1 MKSNKRNQFIIL
13 LLSLLVVYYIFK
25 VYIQDAVIFNAGS
38 GNNGKGYFFPKPDS
52 TTTITGALGATAI
65 GLVKLCPP
73 KTRPIIAVYII
84 TCYTGGSI
92 AYKMI
97 DKRPSGGWWT
107 GGGGTGS
114 GSLIGGKGI
123 DSSNTSGNSDKGI
136 NKSVVD
142 NTLDIWIKIKEKV
155 LGAPIN
161 CEGSSSW
168 YPMDN
173 INELLIGFSDE
184 EKFYIGIIIL
194 LLGVVMI
201 TINIILS
208 IIIRIIF
215 SKPFSNKYL
224 EKIRIWWSHSNNVT
238 LIILLIIQLGGLIST
253 IYLLSMYIG
262 FINNR

>member
-1 MKSNKRNQFIIL
+1 M
-13 LLSLLVVYYIFK
+13 
-25 VYIQDAVIFNAGS
+25 
-38 GNNGKGYFFPKPDS
+38 GN
-52 TTTITGALGATAI
+52 
-65 GLVKLCPP
+65 
-73 KTRPIIAVYII
+73 
-84 TCYTGGSI
+84 
-92 AYKMI
+92 
-97 DKRPSGGWWT
+97 
-107 GGGGTGS
+107 
-114 GSLIGGKGI
+114 
-123 DSSNTSGNSDKGI
+123 
-136 NKSVVD
+136 
-142 NTLDIWIKIKEKV
+142 
-155 LGAPIN
+155 N